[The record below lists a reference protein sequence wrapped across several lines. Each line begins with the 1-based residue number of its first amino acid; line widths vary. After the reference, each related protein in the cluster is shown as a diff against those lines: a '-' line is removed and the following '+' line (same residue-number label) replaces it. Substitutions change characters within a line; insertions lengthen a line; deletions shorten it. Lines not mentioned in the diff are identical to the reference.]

1 MGSWPMKTLEEVAA
15 QGRAFAMGPFGSNI
29 KTENFVESGVPVIQG
44 RNLNA
49 TRLDEENFVFVT
61 DEKADELSASL
72 VTSGDIAI
80 THRGTL
86 GQVVMIP
93 RASRYPRYV
102 ISQSQMKVTVDEA
115 RMSPEFVTYWL
126 QSSLGQAE
134 LLAYASQTGVPA
146 IAQPLAS
153 LRKVKVVCPP
163 LCEQRAIAGVLGALD
178 DKIESNRR
186 ICGLVDGLVR
196 SEFQRLAPTESSKSV
211 AVGDIINRVHQAA
224 DPSRLSPSTGYIGLE
239 HMPRGLM
246 ILDQWGTAEG
256 LDSGKSFFEKS
267 DVLFGKLRPNF
278 RKVGVA
284 PLAGICSTDI
294 LVLRPKPGF
303 SVALALAVL
312 TSEEVL
318 GPAIAASSGT
328 KMPRISWDYIAA
340 LPVRVP
346 SASGCNEFADLVD
359 PMIQVAMTSVLE
371 NVTLQNTRDA
381 LLPELL
387 SGRLRVK
394 DAEKIVEG
402 AV

>member
-1 MGSWPMKTLEEVAA
+1 MSELTRVTLGDALEVLIDHRGKTPKKLGGDWSDSGIRVVSAINIKDRRIDQDNLRYVPEDIFDKWMPVRVRRGDVLLTSEAPLGEVA
-15 QGRAFAMGPFGSNI
+15 R
-29 KTENFVESGVPVIQG
+29 V
-44 RNLNA
+44 RD
-49 TRLDEENFVFVT
+49 DEP
-61 DEKADELSASL
+61 
-72 VTSGDIAI
+72 IC
-80 THRGTL
+80 L
-86 GQVVMIP
+86 GQRLFGLRGKPGLLDGGYLYYLLGWGEP
-93 RASRYPRYV
+93 RDQILERATGTTVSGIR
-102 ISQSQMKVTVDEA
+102 QS
-115 RMSPEFVTYWL
+115 
-126 QSSLGQAE
+126 E
-134 LLAYASQTGVPA
+134 LVRVQLELPSVA
-146 IAQPLAS
+146 
-153 LRKVKVVCPP
+153 
-163 LCEQRAIAGVLGALD
+163 EQRAIVGVLEALD
-178 DKIESNRR
+178 DKIESNLR

-196 SEFQRLAPTESSKSV
+196 SEYQRLSSTESSKSV

-224 DPSRLSPSTGYIGLE
+224 DPSRLSPCTGYIGLE
-239 HMPRGLM
+239 HMPRGSM

-284 PLAGICSTDI
+284 PLGGICSTDI

-346 SASGCNEFADLVD
+346 STSGCDEFADLVD